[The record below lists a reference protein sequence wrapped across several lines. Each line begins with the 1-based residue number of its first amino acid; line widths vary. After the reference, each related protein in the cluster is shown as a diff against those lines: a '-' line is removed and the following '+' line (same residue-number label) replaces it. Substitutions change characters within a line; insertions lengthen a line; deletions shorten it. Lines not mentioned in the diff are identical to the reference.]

1 MSHDELH
8 RAAFLEEAG
17 ELLGELEEALLELE
31 SRPDDADLVNRVF
44 RAMHTLKGSG
54 AMFGFD
60 DVAAFAHEVETVFD
74 KVRGGALAV
83 GKELLDLNLA
93 ARDHVK
99 HLLECARAGL
109 QPDLEAG
116 GAILAGLA
124 RLSPPTE
131 PAKAAPEPAKTP
143 AQPPADQAT
152 YAIRF
157 KPEPGIFAAG
167 IDPLHFLADLH
178 GLGAARVVSHMDAV
192 PELAT
197 IDPERCYLWWDIV
210 LATAATQPE
219 IEDIF
224 RFARDQGELSIRLAD
239 ARTGEEPKK
248 LGEILLEKG
257 DLDGPGLSAA
267 LDGQKRLGQVLVE
280 AGLITPEKV
289 DAALAEQTLARTTH
303 EAREHKEKAEQKESA
318 ASIRVAA
325 EKLDQLVNLVGELVI
340 VQSQISQISAESG
353 NAVFVSL
360 AEQLE
365 RLSAE
370 LRDSTLGIRMLPIGS
385 TFNKFRRLV
394 RDLSAELGKEIDLV
408 TLGEETEL
416 DKTVI
421 ERLGDPLVHL
431 LRNSID
437 HGVESP
443 EARLARG
450 KNRRGTLELTAA
462 HEGSEVIIRVRDD
475 GAGID
480 PDKVRAKAVERGL
493 IAANAD
499 LNRTEILGLIFAPGF
514 STAERV
520 SSVSG
525 RGVGMDVVKRAIEA
539 LRGQV
544 LIDSRPGE
552 GSSVT
557 IRLPLTLAII
567 DGLQVLAGE
576 EYYVLPLSLVEE
588 CVELARGADNGQSGK
603 QIVNLRGKIV
613 PYLRLRDCFAIPGE
627 PPAIEQLIVV
637 SAEGK
642 RVGLVVDHV
651 IGEHQTVIKSLGPLY
666 RDVAGLAG
674 ATIRGDGRMALIL
687 DVPGLFK
694 SADQPG
700 A

>member
-1 MSHDELH
+1 MSHDEMH

-31 SRPDDADLVNRVF
+31 SRPDDSDLVNRVF

-60 DVAAFAHEVETVFD
+60 DVAAFAHQVESVFD
-74 KVRGGALAV
+74 KVRGGLITV
-83 GKELLDLNLA
+83 NKELLDLNLA

-99 HLLECARAGL
+99 HLLECARLGL
-109 QPDLEAG
+109 EPDLEAG
-116 GAILAGLA
+116 GAILSGLA
-124 RLSPPTE
+124 RLSPPAA
-131 PAKAAPEPAKTP
+131 PVPAAPEPVEVQAPK
-143 AQPPADQAT
+143 AT
-152 YAIRF
+152 YAVRF
-157 KPEPGIFAAG
+157 KPDPGIFAAG
-167 IDPLHFLADLH
+167 IDPLHFLADLSA
-178 GLGAARVVSHMDAV
+178 LGPIQTVSHMDAV
-192 PELAT
+192 PDLAA

-210 LATAATQPE
+210 LATHRTKAA
-219 IEDIF
+219 IEDLF
-224 RFARDQGELSIRLAD
+224 GFARNKGDLTIRLAGPE
-239 ARTGEEPKK
+239 TGEEPRK

-257 DLDGPGLSAA
+257 DLDLSALSAA

-280 AGLITPEKV
+280 SGLLTPEKV
-289 DAALAEQTLARTTH
+289 DAALAEQTLVRETH
-303 EAREHKEKAEQKESA
+303 DAREQKDKTEQKEST
-318 ASIRVAA
+318 ASIRVAT
-325 EKLDQLVNLVGELVI
+325 EKLDWLVNLVGELVI
-340 VQSQISQISAESG
+340 VQSQISQISAGSG
-353 NAVFVSL
+353 SAAFISL

-365 RLSAE
+365 RLSGE
-370 LRDSTLGIRMLPIGS
+370 LRDSTLSIRMLPIGS

-408 TLGEETEL
+408 TQGEETEL

-437 HGVESP
+437 HGVETP
-443 EARLARG
+443 EERHAKG
-450 KNRRGTLELTAA
+450 KDRRGTIELTAE
-462 HEGSEVIIRVRDD
+462 HEGSEVVIRVKDD
-475 GAGID
+475 GGGID
-480 PDKVRAKAVERGL
+480 PAKVRAKAVERGL
-493 IAANAD
+493 IAPNAD
-499 LNRTEILGLIFAPGF
+499 LDRAEILNLIFAPGF

-544 LIDSRPGE
+544 EIDSRPGS
-552 GSSVT
+552 GSSVS

-588 CVELARGADNGQSGK
+588 CVELTLEPGELQSGK
-603 QIVNLRGKIV
+603 QIINLRGKIV
-613 PYLRLRDCFAIPGE
+613 PYFRLRDCFSIPGE

-637 SAEGK
+637 ASEGK
-642 RVGLVVDHV
+642 RIGLVVDHV

-666 RDVAGLAG
+666 RAVLGLAG
-674 ATIRGDGRMALIL
+674 ATVRGDGRMALIL
-687 DVPGLFK
+687 DVPGLLK
-694 SADQPG
+694 SVGPSG
-700 A
+700 P